1 MRRRPFYLLLLIPIL
16 CLAGAAV
23 YFLPPVNERLSWRVE
38 SFRTQVRY
46 ALNPPDQA
54 LFVPQGTPDMERL
67 VQMVEATLQALA
79 ITPTGEFTDIDDPA
93 GTYDLTRDPT
103 TPTPENIGQVIPT
116 ATQPVPTATATPSAT
131 PTPVP
136 TPLPSSVS
144 LSGTRFEWQSFNNC
158 GPAALAIALSYWGWS
173 GDQRDTRAYLRPH
186 PDDYNV
192 MPEEMLSFV
201 ETQTD
206 LNAALRLG
214 GDLDTL
220 KRLVAAG
227 YPVILE
233 KGLHPSDD
241 WWMGHYVVVS
251 GYDDAL
257 GRLITQDPLVM
268 ADYPVP
274 YEEIEARWWR
284 DFNYLYLVIYPPERQ
299 EQLFDLLGLQ
309 ADRQYNLQHAL
320 EIAEQET
327 QTLSGRDLFFA
338 WYNKGSS
345 LAALGEYEPAA
356 VAFDQA
362 FAVYQSIPEKER
374 PWRIGWYQVG
384 PYQAYYHSGR
394 YQDVINL
401 ANTTL
406 GVFAKPPLEE
416 SLYWRGK
423 AKLASGDQEGAIQD
437 FKRAVD
443 LNLTFVYGQ
452 EELENLGIVY
462 P

>member
-1 MRRRPFYLLLLIPIL
+1 MRRRQLYLLLVIPL
-16 CLAGAAV
+16 LFLAGAAV
-23 YFLPPVNERLSWRVE
+23 YNLPPVHERLAWRVE

-67 VQMVEATLQALA
+67 VQIVEATMQAL
-79 ITPTGEFTDIDDPA
+79 E
-93 GTYDLTRDPT
+93 
-103 TPTPENIGQVIPT
+103 PTPSPLPIQAEPALSETSAGPSETPSPT
-116 ATQPVPTATATPSAT
+116 ATPTLI
-131 PTPVP
+131 P

-206 LNAALRLG
+206 LNAALRVG

-220 KRLVAAG
+220 KGLVASG

-233 KGLHPSDD
+233 KGLHPADD

-251 GYDDAL
+251 GYDDAW

-274 YEEIEARWWR
+274 YEEVEERWWR
-284 DFNYLYLVIYPPERQ
+284 DFNYLYLVVYPPER
-299 EQLFDLLGLQ
+299 EGELFELLGPQ
-309 ADRQYNLQHAL
+309 VDSEYNLRHAL
-320 EIAEQET
+320 EVASQET
-327 QTLSGRDLFFA
+327 QILSGRDLFFA

-345 LAALGEYEPAA
+345 LAALGEYDPAA
-356 VAFDQA
+356 EAFDQA
-362 FAVYQSIPEKER
+362 FAVYQSISEKDR

-384 PYQAYYHSGR
+384 PYQAYYHTGR

-406 GVFAKPPLEE
+406 GVFAKPPLED
-416 SLYWRGK
+416 SLYWRGM
-423 AKLASGDQEGAIQD
+423 AKLALGDRDGAIED

-443 LNLTFVYGQ
+443 LNLTFVYGKD
-452 EELENLGIVY
+452 ELEKLGVVY